1 MKKFLLFTVIVL
13 SALPQLL
20 AQESTVSA
28 YQAGAYQSGLLNVR
42 DLSAVDPGLYF
53 LDYNYWNSSN
63 SYYDRNGEKVDGF
76 ESALGHVDLSQQVG
90 GYTNVP
96 VIFWV
101 SKFKIFGARY
111 MASLAPVFMSSN
123 YKMNIHADR
132 NDSTAF
138 SMGNTG
144 GLGDI
149 AVIPLALSWT
159 FGNNIDLAFY
169 YTFYAPTG
177 RYENGA
183 GDNVGRGYWTH
194 QFQLPFYY
202 YLQDKATAFVV
213 VPTFEFNSEVED
225 SDVIPGSRMTL
236 EYGIS
241 QYVTSWLELEILN
254 GHNWQVGDDT
264 GDDAWWRETQMYTKD
279 KTNTVSFGVGV
290 WPWAGRLNLR
300 AKYAMD
306 YGVTQRYKSNFW
318 SASIIF
324 IPNLLTEKA
333 KM

>member
-1 MKKFLLFTVIVL
+1 MKKILLFIAIIFI
-13 SALPQLL
+13 SIPQLL
-20 AQESTVSA
+20 AQENTVSA

-42 DLSAVDPGLYF
+42 DLSAVDPGIYF
-53 LDYNYWNSSN
+53 LDYNYWNSSH
-63 SYYDRNGEKVDGF
+63 SYYDRNGQKIEGF
-76 ESALGHVDLSQQVG
+76 ESAQGHIDLSQQIG

-132 NDSTAF
+132 NDSTAV
-138 SMGNTG
+138 SMGNAG
-144 GLGDI
+144 GIGDI
-149 AVIPLALSWT
+149 AIVPLALSWT
-159 FGNNIDLAFY
+159 FGDNIDLAFY

-183 GDNVGRGYWTH
+183 SDNIGRGYWTH

-202 YLQDKATAFVV
+202 YLKEKSTAFVV
-213 VPTFEFNSEVED
+213 VPTFEINSKIED
-225 SDVIPGSRMTL
+225 SDVVPGSRITL
-236 EYGIS
+236 EYGVS
-241 QYVTSWLELEILN
+241 HYVNSWLELEILN
-254 GHNWQVGDDT
+254 GHNWQIGDDK
-264 GDDAWWRETQMYTKD
+264 GDDVWWRDTQMYTKD
-279 KTNTVSFGVGV
+279 KTNTVSFGLGV
-290 WPWAGRLNLR
+290 WPWAGRLNIR

-306 YGVTQRYKSNFW
+306 YGVTQRYKSNFL

-324 IPNLLTEKA
+324 IPNLLTEDTK
-333 KM
+333 